1 MGGLWNYL
9 RREVE
14 SIREMHPLVSDVQD
28 LGSFVLRFFFYLEYY
43 LRSGDFVLRFST
55 WNKHATQHL
64 LPMYGCQLV
73 FEVYLE
79 AVIKLLYLNYA
90 SFCEV
95 GLLKKAFDGT
105 RHKSVPYLFIC
116 YG

>member
-1 MGGLWNYL
+1 
-9 RREVE
+9 
-14 SIREMHPLVSDVQD
+14 MHPLVSDVQD
-28 LGSFVLRFFFYLEYY
+28 LGS
-43 LRSGDFVLRFST
+43 FVLRFST

-79 AVIKLLYLNYA
+79 AVIKLRYLNYA

-95 GLLKKAFDGT
+95 WLLKKAFDGA
-105 RHKSVPYLFIC
+105 RHKSVPYLFNC
-116 YG
+116 YD